1 MKIKNIA
8 EGQFVGGKKNGYCRV
23 MGGEENEIHYG
34 VYKDDVM
41 EGKWACYTIEEPIGS

>member
-23 MGGEENEIHYG
+23 MDGEENEIHYG